1 MNLVVGGDKRLA
13 STTSINVL
21 WMSQLG
27 FKNPV
32 LFLILKNQ
40 LLFLPLYPNI
50 LVRGGWVN
58 NTNEAHIRFWIH
70 TSYCENYFHI
80 SLYKNITK
88 KKGTF
93 LTPKKVSFPDYSV
106 PSHILRISDFFF
118 SSLHV
123 KNDQTHKMPATV
135 IHIFPYCPKQQRTD
149 TVHLKLVPHRVF
161 ALKSSNGC
169 LMHTYTTAL
178 TRQFI
183 THITW

>member
-106 PSHILRISDFFF
+106 PSHILRISDFFSPASMWRMTRRIKCQPQ
-118 SSLHV
+118 SS
-123 KNDQTHKMPATV
+123 TSF
-135 IHIFPYCPKQQRTD
+135 HIIPNSREQIQC
-149 TVHLKLVPHRVF
+149 
-161 ALKSSNGC
+161 
-169 LMHTYTTAL
+169 
-178 TRQFI
+178 I
-183 THITW
+183 